1 MAYKSARLNLVSQ
14 GITRPRSWVYDDTG
28 ATVADGV
35 ASGFFTDAGPKGV
48 EVGDVLDFR
57 DNNTGIRV
65 TGRFTVA
72 NDTGTGEGT
81 FVQDTQ

>member
-1 MAYKSARLNLVSQ
+1 MAYKSARLNLTSQ
-14 GITRPRSWVYDDTG
+14 GITSPRSWVYDDTG

-35 ASGFFTDAGPKGV
+35 ANGFFTDAGDKGA
-48 EVGDVLDFR
+48 EVGDYLDFR

-65 TGRFTVA
+65 TGRFTVIQ
-72 NDTGTGEGT
+72 DTGATQGT